1 MSVQTPEHPVGQM
14 IWKLPGTVETILH
27 LRRNESDP
35 WQIYTEFPDLMEP
48 EELEMSPGY
57 TTFLAL
63 LKKGW
68 PLL

>member
-1 MSVQTPEHPVGQM
+1 MDTQSPIGQM

-48 EELEMSPGY
+48 EEVEMSPGY